1 MNLNINKKITN
12 GLPFVIFLKEY
23 CYIISISTKKLFFL
37 NIKKEFRLVRI
48 SRYVEVAYAR

>member
-12 GLPFVIFLKEY
+12 GNPFVIFLKEY

-37 NIKKEFRLVRI
+37 NIKKEFRL
-48 SRYVEVAYAR
+48 YTLK